1 MSKSLY
7 ETLGV
12 SENASPEEIKRAYR
26 KLARKYHPDIN
37 KDPEAEEKFKEI
49 NAAYEVL
56 CDPET
61 KNQSDQFGAQM
72 FGGQS
77 FHDFA
82 QGQGGNVDLEEILRN
97 IFGGGGFGGF
107 GGGSARGGFG
117 GFSSG
122 GFSGFDMGGMGGMGT
137 PDLDIH
143 AKITIPFNTAV
154 QGGTHNIS
162 VNGESFD
169 IRIPAGVKTGETLR
183 IRGKGKSYNGQ
194 RGDLLLKIEVAPSP
208 EYERKGDDLYKT
220 IDIPLKIAMFG
231 GKIKVPTLEKEIT
244 LKVPK
249 NTKNGQKFRVKGL
262 GATNRKTKTKGDLYL
277 IANIVLPKVEELD
290 PELAKMM
297 EEKLPGGE

>member
-12 SENASPEEIKRAYR
+12 SENASADEIKRAYR

-37 KDPEAEEKFKEI
+37 KDPGAEEKFKEI

-56 CDPET
+56 SDPE
-61 KNQSDQFGAQM
+61 KKRQYDQFGDQI
-72 FGGQS
+72 FGGQN

-82 QGQGGNVDLEEILRN
+82 RGQGPNVDLDEILRN

-107 GGGSARGGFG
+107 GGATHGGGFG
-117 GFSSG
+117 GFG
-122 GFSGFDMGGMGGMGT
+122 GFDMGGMGAM
-137 PDLDIH
+137 DLDIH
-143 AKITIPFNTAV
+143 ARITIPFNVAV
-154 QGGTHNIS
+154 LGGTHSIS
-162 VNGESFD
+162 VNGEHFD

-183 IRGKGKSYNGQ
+183 IRGKGKSYNNQ

-208 EYERKGDDLYKT
+208 EYERRGDDLYKT
-220 IDIPLKIAMFG
+220 IDIPLKVAMFG
-231 GKIKVPTLEKEIT
+231 GKIRVPTLEKEIT

-262 GATNRKTKTKGDLYL
+262 GVMNRKSKVKGDLYL
-277 IANIVLPKVEELD
+277 VANIVVPKVEELD

-297 EEKLPGGE
+297 QEKLPGGEDA

>member
-37 KDPEAEEKFKEI
+37 KDPGAEEKFKEI

-56 CDPET
+56 SDPE
-61 KNQSDQFGAQM
+61 KKKQYDQFGDQM

-82 QGQGGNVDLEEILRN
+82 QGQGGVDLDEILRN
-97 IFGGGGFGGF
+97 IFGGGFGGSARGGFGGGGFGGF
-107 GGGSARGGFG
+107 GG
-117 GFSSG
+117 
-122 GFSGFDMGGMGGMGT
+122 FDMGGMGGGYQQA

-154 QGGTHNIS
+154 LGGTHHID
-162 VNGESFD
+162 VGGESFD
-169 IRIPAGVKTGETLR
+169 IRIPAGVKSGETLR
-183 IRGKGKSYNGQ
+183 IRGKGKSFNGQ
-194 RGDLLLKIEVAPSP
+194 RGDLLLKIDVAPSP
-208 EYERKGDDLYKT
+208 EYERRGDDLYKT
-220 IDIPLKIAMFG
+220 IDIPLKVAMFG

-262 GATNRKTKTKGDLYL
+262 GAVNRKTKQKGDLYL